1 LLRKVVSAHMKVN
14 IIVEKAKYR
23 FMNSLSFVM
32 GVSVSYLLIGHL
44 QLRNNTLIINWVE
57 IKHFYK

>member
-1 LLRKVVSAHMKVN
+1 MKVN
-14 IIVEKAKYR
+14 LIVEKAKYR